1 LNKAAAMSLD
11 LPRRLATRPT
21 SREAGTQTEALI
33 ELGGGKGLRWSCRFI
48 YQGVPMATL
57 ADGENRDHR

>member
-33 ELGGGKGLRWSCRFI
+33 ELGE
-48 YQGVPMATL
+48 GVPMATL